1 MKFRRWILSL
11 VLIFTFIITNSHTVF
26 AKVEWPSA
34 PGISSDGGIIMDADT
49 GTVLYS
55 KNINTEMYP
64 ASITK
69 LMTVLL
75 VLENCSLDQTLTFSK
90 EAVFNIEFGSNHIGM
105 NVGEQITVE
114 QALYGILLESAN
126 EVSNGVG
133 ELISGDQESF
143 VALMNKRAQELGC
156 KHTHFMNANGL
167 HDKQHYS
174 SPYDMAL
181 IARECLKYPDFK
193 RIAGAK
199 SYQLQ
204 PTNKVNEV
212 RYLNSQHKM
221 FPGRKNAYEGFECG
235 KTGFTNQA
243 LNTLVTIAK
252 RDNLELICVTMHG
265 NLTQYTDT
273 ATLLDYGFK
282 NYKNLPISSQDPN
295 LTNNYYLENES
306 SFKDFINGET
316 DYSVEYDKNA
326 LMVLPNNASFSDIT
340 TKITDVKKDAYS
352 LTANIEYYYDQDLMG
367 TQPVT
372 IKKKVPEPSPV
383 DKLSGDQPLI
393 ITVIKVILIIIG
405 ILLIGFIALYFY
417 ARYKVKQRRRKRRRH
432 YEDDYDYLERNRRPR
447 R

>member
-1 MKFRRWILSL
+1 MKFSRRILSL
-11 VLIFTFIITNSHTVF
+11 LLILSFLFCYSDMVY

-75 VLENCSLDQTLTFSK
+75 VLENCTLDQTLTFSK
-90 EAVFNIEFGSNHIGM
+90 NAVFNIEFGSNHIGM

-114 QALYGILLESAN
+114 EALYGILLESAN

-133 ELISGDQESF
+133 ELIAGDQDKF
-143 VALMNKRAQELGC
+143 VEMMNKRAQELGC

-181 IARECLKYPDFK
+181 IARECLKHPDFK
-193 RIAGAK
+193 RIAGTRA
-199 SYQLQ
+199 YQLQ

-212 RYLNSQHKM
+212 RYLNNQHKM
-221 FPGRKNAYEGFECG
+221 FEGRKNAYEGFECG

-252 RDNLELICVTMHG
+252 RDNMELICVTMHG

-282 NYKNLPISSQDPN
+282 NYKNTPISSLDTN
-295 LTNNYYLENES
+295 LSNNYYLENET
-306 SFKDFINGET
+306 SFKNFLNGET
-316 DYSVEYDKNA
+316 DYTFEYDKNA
-326 LMVLPNNASFSDIT
+326 LMVLPNNGSFSDIT
-340 TKITDVKKDAYS
+340 TKITDVKAQDYT
-352 LTANIEYYYDQDLMG
+352 LTANIEYYYGQDLMG
-367 TQPVT
+367 VQPVT
-372 IKKKVPEPSPV
+372 LKKKVPEPSPV
-383 DKLSGDQPLI
+383 TNLSEGHPI
-393 ITVIKVILIIIG
+393 IFTIIKVILIIIG
-405 ILLIGFIALYFY
+405 IALLGLICLYFY
-417 ARYKVKQRRRKRRRH
+417 ARNQVKKRRKKRRKH
-432 YEDDYDYLERNRRPR
+432 YEDDYDYSNRNRRSR

>member
-1 MKFRRWILSL
+1 MNYKRWILSL
-11 VLIFTFIITNSHTVF
+11 ALIFTFVFCHSGTVH

-75 VLENCSLDQTLTFSK
+75 VLENCTLDQTLTFSK

-133 ELISGDQESF
+133 ELIAGDQESF

-167 HDKQHYS
+167 HDKQHFS

-181 IARECLKYPDFK
+181 IAKECLKHPDFK

-212 RYLNSQHKM
+212 RYLNNQHKM

-252 RDNLELICVTMHG
+252 RDNMELICVTMHG

-282 NYKNLPISSQDPN
+282 KYKHTSISSLDEK
-295 LTNNYYLENES
+295 LANNYYVENET
-306 SFKDFINGET
+306 SFKDFLGDET
-316 DYSVEYDKNA
+316 DYSFEYDKNA
-326 LMVLPNNASFSDIT
+326 LLVLPSNGSFSDVT
-340 TKITDVKKDAYS
+340 SKITDVKKQDYS
-352 LTANIEYYYDQDLMG
+352 LTANIEYYYGQDLIG
-367 TQPVT
+367 VQPVT
-372 IKKKVPEPSPV
+372 LKKKVPEPSPV
-383 DKLSGDQPLI
+383 KNLSEDHPLVFTI
-393 ITVIKVILIIIG
+393 IKVILIIIG
-405 ILLIGFIALYFY
+405 ILLLGFIALYFY

-432 YEDDYDYLERNRRPR
+432 YEEDYDYHERNRRSR